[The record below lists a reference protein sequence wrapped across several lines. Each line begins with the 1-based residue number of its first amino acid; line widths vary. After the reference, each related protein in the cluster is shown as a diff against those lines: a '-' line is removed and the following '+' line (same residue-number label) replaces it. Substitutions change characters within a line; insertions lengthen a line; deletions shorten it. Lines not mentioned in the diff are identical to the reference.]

1 MVSKE
6 TFCGKPFSG
15 LFLSPDGGI
24 KYCCALNE
32 NLGNINEQTIDEIL
46 NNDLSKDIREK
57 ILNNEWHDACRYC
70 KNVEDR
76 GGESER
82 ITTLDKMEDFKD
94 SNYKLEQIDL
104 RWSNTCNLSCTYCN
118 SMFSSK
124 WAAIF
129 NEKINQNKSNTEESL
144 IQYIIDNNETLSTVL
159 LLGGEPLLQKQ
170 NEKLISN
177 INCDITILT
186 NLSVV
191 LNDNKIYNNLIEKD
205 NVKWNVSFETIGDKF
220 EYVRRGADWNVFKSN
235 LYELFNRTGRKI
247 GAQPVYCLYS
257 ALNLSE
263 YYDFINECGFF
274 DNVFWQVL
282 NHPKNLDIF
291 NYPKN
296 VKLLAIQ
303 EIDKCVD
310 KHRNFDM
317 STLLNIKSELIN
329 KMDEYDRK
337 TVKNLD
343 SFLFNLE
350 NKQLKNDNLKFN
362 NIFGTIYQEIKRS
375 NG

>member
-362 NIFGTIYQEIKRS
+362 NIFGTIYQEIKKS

>member
-1 MVSKE
+1 
-6 TFCGKPFSG
+6 
-15 LFLSPDGGI
+15 
-24 KYCCALNE
+24 
-32 NLGNINEQTIDEIL
+32 
-46 NNDLSKDIREK
+46 
-57 ILNNEWHDACRYC
+57 
-70 KNVEDR
+70 
-76 GGESER
+76 
-82 ITTLDKMEDFKD
+82 
-94 SNYKLEQIDL
+94 
-104 RWSNTCNLSCTYCN
+104 
-118 SMFSSK
+118 
-124 WAAIF
+124 
-129 NEKINQNKSNTEESL
+129 
-144 IQYIIDNNETLSTVL
+144 
-159 LLGGEPLLQKQ
+159 LGGEPLLQKQ

-362 NIFGTIYQEIKRS
+362 NIFGTIYQEIKKS

>member
-1 MVSKE
+1 MVNKE
-6 TFCGKPFSG
+6 TFCSKPFNG

-24 KYCCALNE
+24 KYCCALSK

-46 NNDLSKDIREK
+46 NNDLSKEIREK
-57 ILNNEWHDACRYC
+57 ILNNQWHEACQYC

-82 ITTLDKMEDFKD
+82 ITTLDKIDDFKD
-94 SNYKLEQIDL
+94 TNYKLEQIDL

-124 WAAIF
+124 WATIF
-129 NEKINQNKSNTEESL
+129 NEKINQNKSHTEESL
-144 IQYIIDNNETLSTVL
+144 IQYIIDNNDTLSTVL

-191 LNDNKIYNNLIEKD
+191 LNDNKIYNNLIAKD
-205 NVKWNVSFETIGDKF
+205 KVKWNVSFETIGEKF
-220 EYVRRGADWNVFKSN
+220 EYVRRGANWDTFKNN
-235 LYELFNRTGRKI
+235 LYELYNRTSRKI
-247 GAQPVYCLYS
+247 GAQPVYCIYS
-257 ALNLSE
+257 ALNLCE

-282 NHPKNLDIF
+282 NYPKNLDVF

-296 VKLLAIQ
+296 VKLLAIE

-317 STLLNIKSELIN
+317 STLLNIKEELI
-329 KMDEYDRK
+329 KSLDTFDVRL
-337 TVKNLD
+337 VKNLD
-343 SFLFNLE
+343 SFLYNLE
-350 NKQLKNDNLKFN
+350 NKQLKNNDLVFSKIFN
-362 NIFGTIYQEIKRS
+362 TMYQEIKKN